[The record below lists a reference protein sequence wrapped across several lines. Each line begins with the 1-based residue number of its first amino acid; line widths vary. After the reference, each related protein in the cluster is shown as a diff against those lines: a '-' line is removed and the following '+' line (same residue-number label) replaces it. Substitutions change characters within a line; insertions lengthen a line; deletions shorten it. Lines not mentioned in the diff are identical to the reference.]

1 MKSGVDVAGLFANRE
16 FDKNENIKRVENSK
30 IVRHNSIESLKNII
44 NSTTSLNSEKS
55 LYKENQSYSDEG
67 SDLMGELEA
76 SSKETVKGS
85 LLLNYFKCANRP
97 CMLVFLFGSIILS
110 QTLASVADIW
120 VAYW

>member
-1 MKSGVDVAGLFANRE
+1 MKSDVDVTGLFANKE
-16 FDKNENIKRVENSK
+16 FNNNDNIKIVEHSE
-30 IVRHNSIESLKNII
+30 IVRYKSTDSLKKMI

-55 LYKENQSYSDEG
+55 VYKENQSHSDEE
-67 SDLMGELEA
+67 SELMGELEG

-85 LLLNYFKCANRP
+85 LLLNYLKCANRP
-97 CMLVFLFGSIILS
+97 CLLVFLFCSIVLS